1 MRPFFGLTPILRRS
15 FLGSIPK
22 LKRSFLGSIPK
33 LKRSFLEIEDESS
46 NLRRVYDGFALQ
58 NLRRDMICR
67 CLFIVDVVSILFL
80 EKNVITTGRR
90 CQSIPR

>member
-1 MRPFFGLTPILRRS
+1 MRPFFGPTPIFR
-15 FLGSIPK
+15 
-22 LKRSFLGSIPK
+22 RSFLGSIPK
-33 LKRSFLEIEDESS
+33 LKRSFLEIDDKSS

-80 EKNVITTGRR
+80 EKSVITLGRR

>member
-15 FLGSIPK
+15 FLV
-22 LKRSFLGSIPK
+22 SIPK
-33 LKRSFLEIEDESS
+33 LKRSFLEMEDESS
-46 NLRRVYDGFALQ
+46 NLKRVYDGFALQ